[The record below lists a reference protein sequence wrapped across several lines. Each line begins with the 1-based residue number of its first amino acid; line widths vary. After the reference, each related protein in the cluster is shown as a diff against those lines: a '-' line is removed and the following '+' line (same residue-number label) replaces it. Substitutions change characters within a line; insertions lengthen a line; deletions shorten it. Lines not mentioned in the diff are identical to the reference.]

1 MLTIYPYLG
10 KRPYSGKSN
19 TSVPIKVNFLLH
31 RYNTRTLKWARL
43 VEESA
48 LLKEN
53 FRKNQIVQACT
64 QSDGVIQSNHIVSH
78 RQYTEYERSK
88 LLYRLQFILSG
99 CTHATYLKILQH
111 TLEINAVSAPA
122 FLDTIRTMCPVVKAM
137 VDEQC
142 KEAMKHID
150 VTRLGSWNR
159 AVTTADGAWMTR
171 GYHSKNFTFS
181 VRNNC
186 ALLFR
191 KHLCQR
197 GRDSIIQEPLYEG
210 TSKGAEGYGL
220 CS

>member
-1 MLTIYPYLG
+1 M
-10 KRPYSGKSN
+10 
-19 TSVPIKVNFLLH
+19 
-31 RYNTRTLKWARL
+31 
-43 VEESA
+43 
-48 LLKEN
+48 
-53 FRKNQIVQACT
+53 QACT

-88 LLYRLQFILSG
+88 LRKAVQIAFILSG
-99 CTHATYLKILQH
+99 CTHATYLKTLQH

-142 KEAMKHID
+142 EEAMKHID

-210 TSKGAEGYGL
+210 TSKGAEGYAAKIAFTELNKRGMNVEINWQNAD
-220 CS
+220 SSYSKAATNMQ